1 MEGIVSK
8 CLKTKFAPFF
18 FEVHTGCIIYDR
30 ISFKVRTTLYVPV
43 MFTLMALTLEFA
55 STYATQGLDRAA
67 RRRVRRGGEALAGTL
82 ASCAV

>member
-30 ISFKVRTTLYVPV
+30 ISFKVHTTYPWR
-43 MFTLMALTLEFA
+43 
-55 STYATQGLDRAA
+55 S
-67 RRRVRRGGEALAGTL
+67 
-82 ASCAV
+82 S